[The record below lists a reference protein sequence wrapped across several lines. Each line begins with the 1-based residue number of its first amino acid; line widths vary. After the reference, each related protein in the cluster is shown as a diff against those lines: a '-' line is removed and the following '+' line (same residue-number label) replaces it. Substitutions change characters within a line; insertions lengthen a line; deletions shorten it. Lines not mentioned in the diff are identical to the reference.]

1 MLKMTFVEIKALL
14 FPVPHLPKFVLF
26 VPKSNK
32 KHRKVLITRKK
43 VIGRHEPALL

>member
-14 FPVPHLPKFVLF
+14 FPVLHLPKFVLF

-32 KHRKVLITRKK
+32 KRRNVLITQEKGHWK
-43 VIGRHEPALL
+43 A